1 VPRSI
6 NTIASAASGTGETT
20 SGVKDDLSIQKYLSE
35 KKQTVDQHLN
45 DFLPSL
51 HAHPELIHEAM
62 RYSIFAGGKRIRPV
76 LALATGEA
84 LEGDQEKLLYLAC
97 ALEMIHTYSLI
108 HDDLPAMDDDDYR
121 RGQLSAHKKFGD
133 GIAILAG
140 DALLTQ
146 AFHLLI
152 QIPQSSDIIL
162 SVIREIC
169 EAIGTTQ
176 GMLGGQVMDLTSQGK
191 PCSRQKLQQIH
202 AAKTGALLAASVSSA
217 ALLSGAS
224 QEHYAKL
231 RAYGSDIGLAF
242 QIVDDILDAEDPSG
256 ESTTTPG
263 KDELHQ
269 KATYPSLYG
278 LETSRE
284 MATQLVEKAIGQLDF
299 LGSRGEILKGLGRF
313 VSARRF

>member
-1 VPRSI
+1 MRS
-6 NTIASAASGTGETT
+6 ETT
-20 SGVKDDLSIQKYLSE
+20 PVVKNDLPIQEYLSQQ
-35 KKQTVDQHLN
+35 KQTVDQHLD
-45 DFLPSL
+45 DFLPPL
-51 HAHPELIHEAM
+51 HAHPELIHQAM
-62 RYSIFAGGKRIRPV
+62 RYSIFSGGKRIRPV

-84 LEGDQEKLLYLAC
+84 LEGDPEKLLYLAC

-121 RGQLSAHKKFGD
+121 RGQLSTHKKFGD

-146 AFHLLI
+146 AFHLLV
-152 QIPQSSDIIL
+152 QIPLTSDIII

-176 GMLGGQVMDLTSQGK
+176 GMLGGQAMDLTSQGK
-191 PCSRQKLQQIH
+191 PCSREELQQIH
-202 AAKTGALLAASVSSA
+202 AAKTGALISASVSSA
-217 ALLSGAS
+217 ALLSGVS
-224 QEHYAKL
+224 QENYARL

-256 ESTTTPG
+256 ESARTPG

-269 KATYPSLYG
+269 KATYPSLHG
-278 LETSRE
+278 LEASRE
-284 MATQLVEKAIGQLDF
+284 MASKLVEEAIGQLDF

-313 VSARRF
+313 ISVRRF

>member
-1 VPRSI
+1 M
-6 NTIASAASGTGETT
+6 T
-20 SGVKDDLSIQKYLSE
+20 SKTKPVVKDDLTIQAYLSQQ
-35 KKQTVDQHLN
+35 KQNIDQHLN
-45 DFLPSL
+45 DFLPPL

-62 RYSIFAGGKRIRPV
+62 RYSVFSGGKRIRPV
-76 LALATGEA
+76 LVLATGEA
-84 LEGDQEKLLYLAC
+84 LEGDPESLLHLAC

-121 RGQLSAHKKFGD
+121 RGQPSTHRKFGD

-146 AFHLLI
+146 AFHLLV
-152 QIPQSSDIIL
+152 QIPLTSDIII

-176 GMLGGQVMDLTSQGK
+176 GMLGGQAMDLTSQGK
-191 PCSRQKLQQIH
+191 PLSREELQQIH
-202 AAKTGALLAASVSSA
+202 AAKTGALISASVSSA
-217 ALLSGAS
+217 ALLSGVS
-224 QEHYAKL
+224 QENYTRL
-231 RAYGSDIGLAF
+231 RDYGSDIGLAF

-256 ESTTTPG
+256 ESAKTPE
-263 KDELHQ
+263 KDELQQ

-278 LETSRE
+278 LEASRE
-284 MATQLVEKAIGQLDF
+284 MATKLVEEAIGQLDF

-313 VSARRF
+313 ISVRRF